1 MKKRRSHGR
10 IKETTTLPV
19 VGNYAKPPLTNQVP
33 PINLTNPLT
42 AYQTTNKGGRQVQ
55 NLPEQNVL
63 RMREFDIENK
73 K

>member
-1 MKKRRSHGR
+1 MKKRRAHNQSKHAAS
-10 IKETTTLPV
+10 LPM

-42 AYQTTNKGGRQVQ
+42 AYQTSDQDGYEVRNI
-55 NLPEQNVL
+55 PEQNVL